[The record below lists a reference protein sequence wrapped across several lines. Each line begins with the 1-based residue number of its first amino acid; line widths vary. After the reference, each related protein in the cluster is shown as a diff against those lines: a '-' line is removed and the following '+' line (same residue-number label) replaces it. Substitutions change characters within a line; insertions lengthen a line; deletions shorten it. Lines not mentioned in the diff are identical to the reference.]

1 MYVLCRVVALE
12 RKRGRGRDG
21 REGGKCVCVC
31 GWVGGWRGVIKARAE
46 QIYEMQMGRVDD
58 KGTPLSTLPAVAS
71 RGARSNETGQA

>member
-1 MYVLCRVVALE
+1 M
-12 RKRGRGRDG
+12 
-21 REGGKCVCVC
+21 CVC
-31 GWVGGWRGVIKARAE
+31 GGGGGEGLKTARVE